1 MQGRE
6 SAMAAQNGSY
16 LCKSCQK
23 IYPIVDSILFFF
35 PYEQFEKLYPDIFK
49 SIHGISDRNSI

>member
-1 MQGRE
+1 
-6 SAMAAQNGSY
+6 MAAQNGSY